1 MTAATLTAEKFVE
14 AAEILELSRDF
25 KVLRRFVPDPAA
37 YIGWTGAI
45 PDGCKTG
52 AFLDV
57 ETTGLNVRT
66 DKITE
71 FSLVPFLFDADGV
84 VYDAGKGMSF
94 LNDPGIPIA
103 PEVTAL
109 TGITDEMVKGQR
121 IDVDTV
127 RAAVEEAVIIIAH
140 HADFDRKMVEREM
153 PFFRTKHWACSH
165 TEVPWTSTFGCQA
178 AKLAIILADAC
189 HQFSD
194 ARHRAVEDCHVGV
207 NVLANARVDGR
218 PALSFLLESARQSTC
233 RVWAVDSPFPKK
245 DTLKARGYFWSPP
258 EEGGRKQWYRDVRP
272 EELEEELMWCRDI
285 GGARPESVRFGS
297 KDRYSVRVL

>member
-1 MTAATLTAEKFVE
+1 MTAALTAEKFAE
-14 AAEILELSRDF
+14 AAEILSLSENHR
-25 KVLRRFVPDPAA
+25 VLTRFVPDPAV
-37 YIGWTGAI
+37 YVGWAGAI

-52 AFLDV
+52 VFVDV

-71 FSLVPFLFDADGV
+71 FSLVPFVFDADGV
-84 VYDAGKGMSF
+84 IYDAGKGLSY
-94 LNDPGIPIA
+94 LNDPGMPIA

-109 TGITDEMVKGQR
+109 TGITDEMVKGYR
-121 IDVDTV
+121 IDVDAV
-127 RAAVEEAVIIIAH
+127 RPIVEEAAIVIAH
-140 HADFDRKMVEREM
+140 HADFDRKMCEREM
-153 PFFRTKHWACSH
+153 PFFRTKHWACSQI
-165 TEVPWTSTFGCQA
+165 EVPWKETFACQA

-189 HQFSD
+189 RQFSD

-245 DTLKARGYFWSPP
+245 DMLKQRGYFWSAP
-258 EEGGRKQWYRDVRP
+258 EDAGRKCWYRDVRP
-272 EELEEELMWCRDI
+272 EELDDEIMWCRDI
-285 GGARPESVRFGS
+285 AGARPDAVRFGS